1 MRQLIWQHDDKPTYI
16 AVSQHGFGCHTIPA
30 AAIRLA
36 QDEVPAK
43 AKPSQLLIYQ
53 SLDEV
58 EPIDW
63 KKDGPVWPNGAKVR
77 LVGLTTTHRL
87 LTQSLKGREHV

>member
-16 AVSQHGFGCHTIPA
+16 AVSQHGFGCHVIPA

-43 AKPSQLLIYQ
+43 AKPSQLLVYR

-58 EPIDW
+58 APIDW
-63 KKDGPVWPNGAKVR
+63 KKDEPVWPKGAQVK

-87 LTQSLKGREHV
+87 FTQSLKGREHV